1 MAPLCDPDRDG
12 PMKMTLR
19 SLAVRALVMVAAA
32 SAAAMA
38 TIQPQASAGPS
49 AGALTSP
56 ATPSGHPGVA
66 AGLPCRVIT
75 ASPLGVCPPPVAQ
88 AASGRQPTLARCPGP
103 ARLPPADRTERR
115 LSVCGSGFHPGD
127 LVYVVAIGPTGSTFW
142 RTVPDRL
149 GAFKSALPSPLCRL
163 TPARVVAVSTH
174 DVQSNWLSIAR
185 IPCPLG

>member
-1 MAPLCDPDRDG
+1 MSLQ
-12 PMKMTLR
+12 

-32 SAAAMA
+32 TAAAMA
-38 TIQPQASAGPS
+38 TIQPQASAGLS
-49 AGALTSP
+49 VGALTAP

-66 AGLPCRVIT
+66 AGLACRVIT
-75 ASPLGVCPPPVAQ
+75 ANPLGVCPPPLAQ
-88 AASGRQPTLARCPGP
+88 PASGRQPTLARCPGP
-103 ARLPPADRTERR
+103 ARQPAADRLERG

-127 LVYVVAIGPTGSTFW
+127 LVYVVASGPTGSTFW

-185 IPCPLG
+185 IPCPPG